1 MSPEISD
8 KTVKGNTPGNIINK
22 ANKETFDGEA
32 GIRVVPCEFFR
43 NYVEWEKRGQTSRKA
58 PVNTYPASSD
68 IMSKTKKPSRENEVV
83 FKSYQDVINK
93 NMKAGK
99 DVTRLTKRLNT
110 LLTKFR
116 K

>member
-1 MSPEISD
+1 MVLLMTYLTMMKLKPI
-8 KTVKGNTPGNIINK
+8 TQ
-22 ANKETFDGEA
+22 
-32 GIRVVPCEFFR
+32 EFR
-43 NYVEWEKRGQTSRKA
+43 
-58 PVNTYPASSD
+58 
-68 IMSKTKKPSRENEVV
+68 MSKTKKPSRDNEVV

-99 DVTRLTKRLNT
+99 DVTRLTKRLNL

>member
-1 MSPEISD
+1 MTYSITM
-8 KTVKGNTPGNIINK
+8 KLKQITQ
-22 ANKETFDGEA
+22 
-32 GIRVVPCEFFR
+32 EFR
-43 NYVEWEKRGQTSRKA
+43 MA
-58 PVNTYPASSD
+58 
-68 IMSKTKKPSRENEVV
+68 KTKKPSRDNEVV

-99 DVTRLTKRLNT
+99 DVTRLTKRLNE

>member
-1 MSPEISD
+1 M
-8 KTVKGNTPGNIINK
+8 
-22 ANKETFDGEA
+22 
-32 GIRVVPCEFFR
+32 VPLMTCLIMMKLKLITQEFR
-43 NYVEWEKRGQTSRKA
+43 
-58 PVNTYPASSD
+58 
-68 IMSKTKKPSRENEVV
+68 MSKTKKPSRENEVV

-99 DVTRLTKRLNT
+99 DVTRVTKRLNT

>member
-1 MSPEISD
+1 MVLLMTCLTMMKLKLI
-8 KTVKGNTPGNIINK
+8 TQ
-22 ANKETFDGEA
+22 
-32 GIRVVPCEFFR
+32 EFR
-43 NYVEWEKRGQTSRKA
+43 
-58 PVNTYPASSD
+58 
-68 IMSKTKKPSRENEVV
+68 MSKTKKPSRENEVV

>member
-1 MSPEISD
+1 M
-8 KTVKGNTPGNIINK
+8 
-22 ANKETFDGEA
+22 
-32 GIRVVPCEFFR
+32 VPLMTCLTMMKLKLITQEFR
-43 NYVEWEKRGQTSRKA
+43 
-58 PVNTYPASSD
+58 
-68 IMSKTKKPSRENEVV
+68 MSKTKKPSRENEVV

>member
-1 MSPEISD
+1 MVLLMTCLTMM
-8 KTVKGNTPGNIINK
+8 KLNQIIQ
-22 ANKETFDGEA
+22 
-32 GIRVVPCEFFR
+32 EFR
-43 NYVEWEKRGQTSRKA
+43 MAKNQ
-58 PVNTYPASSD
+58 
-68 IMSKTKKPSRENEVV
+68 KPSRDNEVV
-83 FKSYQDVINK
+83 FKSYQDVITK

>member
-1 MSPEISD
+1 
-8 KTVKGNTPGNIINK
+8 
-22 ANKETFDGEA
+22 
-32 GIRVVPCEFFR
+32 
-43 NYVEWEKRGQTSRKA
+43 
-58 PVNTYPASSD
+58 
-68 IMSKTKKPSRENEVV
+68 MSKKVLKMSKLDEIV

>member
-1 MSPEISD
+1 M
-8 KTVKGNTPGNIINK
+8 
-22 ANKETFDGEA
+22 
-32 GIRVVPCEFFR
+32 VPLMTCLIMMKLKPITQEFR
-43 NYVEWEKRGQTSRKA
+43 
-58 PVNTYPASSD
+58 
-68 IMSKTKKPSRENEVV
+68 MSKTKKPSRENEVV